1 MFFFRGQRKGALG
14 TNGLKSY
21 GVGGDLLSLLECCPG
36 DRKQRVVLNGQN
48 SEGIKINSGVSQ
60 RSVLDPLYKIIGLLR
75 RLSVCLLKNTLHTIY
90 KSFARLHLDYG
101 DIFYDKSDNQNFE
114 SKIGKIQYKAFIA
127 ITGAIQEASRKIL
140 YDELRLM
147 SLKESE

>member
-1 MFFFRGQRKGALG
+1 MLSWRSKTKSCVKWPKFRRDKNKFWCV
-14 TNGLKSY
+14 T
-21 GVGGDLLSLLECCPG
+21 E
-36 DRKQRVVLNGQN
+36 
-48 SEGIKINSGVSQ
+48 VS
-60 RSVLDPLYKIIGLLR
+60 LR